1 MTEPA
6 PAPAAATGIP
16 DSLQRLARGIGEA
29 YPRWRVKVDGR
40 GWHAWRAGDFL
51 ASADNRAVHSVHAD
65 NPGLLLLQLDYQDRI
80 DCPDSWSF
88 G

>member
-1 MTEPA
+1 VTGQVQAGVIPENLLIL
-6 PAPAAATGIP
+6 AAAIS
-16 DSLQRLARGIGEA
+16 DAFE
-29 YPRWRVKVDGR
+29 RWHVKVDSR